1 MDMNFEMLYPRHDL
15 LVELGQ
21 IEMAMEGLGERDE
34 SERSS
39 LQPRL
44 ESRMSALLQALRDLS
59 V

>member
-44 ESRMSALLQALRDLS
+44 ESRMSALLEALRDLS

>member
-44 ESRMSALLQALRDLS
+44 ESRMSALLETLRDLS

>member
-15 LVELGQ
+15 LVALGQ

-44 ESRMSALLQALRDLS
+44 ESRMSALLEALRDLS

>member
-1 MDMNFEMLYPRHDL
+1 MDMNFETFYPRHDL

-21 IEMAMEGLGERDE
+21 VEMAMDGLDKRED
-34 SERSS
+34 SERGS

-44 ESRMSALLQALRDLS
+44 ESRMSTLLEALRQLS

>member
-1 MDMNFEMLYPRHDL
+1 MDMNFETLYPRHDL

-21 IEMAMEGLGERDE
+21 VEMAIDSLCGRDD
-34 SERSS
+34 SERGA

-44 ESRMSALLQALRDLS
+44 ESRMSALLEALRDLT